1 MLHVPIFSIFAA
13 KLYKVLKQLL
23 VKFVKLRRTI
33 KQKIGI
39 PNTVLLLSFFTGIFG
54 ATVAIIIKN
63 LLHFTTSILE
73 NAFPEAEINYLY
85 LAFPFIGIVL
95 TMWYVVRLVKDN
107 LSHGVSIVLKSMC
120 KSKGKLRR
128 HNIYS
133 SMIASTITV
142 GFGGSVGL
150 EAPIVLTGAAVGS
163 NLAQFFNLSPKNT
176 RLLLA
181 CGSTAAMAAIFKAPI
196 AAIVFAVE
204 VLMLDLTTAAIL
216 PLLISAATGTLLS
229 IFFLGENVMLSIPF
243 TSTYQL
249 QNIPFY
255 IILGIFAGFVSVYFL
270 RMLRFI
276 EKWMGK
282 FKNRYIKALLGGLFL
297 GGLIFVFPVFYGEGY
312 ESVNAI
318 INGNAFPIF
327 QHSPIS
333 FISDSHFVFLVF
345 IALVIL
351 VKVIAMALTTS
362 SGGVGGV
369 FAPCLFVGAFSGFFV
384 SEILNYYLG
393 LDLPVINFILAGMA
407 GVMAGVMQAPLTGI
421 FLIAELTTGYVLL
434 VPLMITASVAY
445 LTVHPF
451 EKYSVYTKKLAE
463 MGALKTHNK
472 DKFAMKRIKWQ
483 NLIDHDI
490 LTIPIHSSLRD
501 YTKLIAKC
509 KRNLF
514 VVLDDNNRF
523 AGLLVMDQHRD
534 IIFKQELYDYV
545 FVKDLMITPEI
556 FVYETDSG
564 EDVIEKFNVSQN
576 FNLPVITQDQE
587 YVGFLSKSKVLSAYK
602 EFVASESED

>member
-1 MLHVPIFSIFAA
+1 M
-13 KLYKVLKQLL
+13 LKQLL

-39 PNTVLLLSFFTGIFG
+39 PNTVLLLSFFTGVFG

-63 LLHFTTSILE
+63 LLHFTTSILG

-229 IFFLGENVMLSIPF
+229 IFFLGENVMLSIPL

-255 IILGIFAGFVSVYFL
+255 IILGIFSGFVSVYFL

-318 INGNAFPIF
+318 INGNAFSIF

-384 SEILNYYLG
+384 AEILNYYLG

-490 LTIPIHSSLRD
+490 MTISIHSSLRD
-501 YTKLIAKC
+501 YTNLIANC

-534 IIFKQELYDYV
+534 IIFKQELYDHV

-564 EDVIEKFNVSQN
+564 EEVIEKFNVTQN